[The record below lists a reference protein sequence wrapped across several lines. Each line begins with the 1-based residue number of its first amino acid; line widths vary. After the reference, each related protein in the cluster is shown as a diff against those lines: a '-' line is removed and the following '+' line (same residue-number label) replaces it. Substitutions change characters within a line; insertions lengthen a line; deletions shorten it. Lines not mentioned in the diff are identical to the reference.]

1 MKKENRK
8 RIVLPTDF
16 SENAWNAVVYAMTIF
31 KDVPCDFVVLNAFQV
46 GTSGLSTKMGQ
57 ANETRLFNLLKE
69 QSERDLREVL
79 ERINKTNDNPEHR
92 FETISIADN
101 LVNAIGRTV
110 YNKGV
115 DFIIM
120 GTKGASGLKEVFMGS
135 NTYRIIKEIDFC
147 PIIAVPEDF
156 KSDGGID
163 TILLATGYEH
173 LFETY
178 ELKPLL
184 KIATLF
190 GSKIKITH
198 VGRLDELTPEQKRS
212 RNVIKKQL
220 KGVEYDFVGVEK
232 DASINNT
239 IQKMVE
245 GNSAVQMV
253 AMINQDRGF
262 FERLTREPVIKKVSF
277 NSKVP
282 FLVIHLFE

>member
-16 SENAWNAVVYAMTIF
+16 SENAWNAMVYAMTIF
-31 KDVPCDFVVLNAFQV
+31 KDVPCDFVVLNAYQV
-46 GTSGLSTKMGQ
+46 GASGISTKRGM
-57 ANETRLFNLLKE
+57 ANETRFFNLLKE
-69 QSERDLREVL
+69 QSLRELKGVL
-79 ERINKTNDNPEHR
+79 EKINETFSNPKHN
-92 FETISIADN
+92 FETISIPEN

-115 DFIIM
+115 DYIIM

-135 NTYRIIKEIDFC
+135 NTYEIIKEIDFC

-156 KSDGGID
+156 KSDGAIE

-173 LFETY
+173 LFESY

-184 KIATLF
+184 QIAKLF

-198 VGRLDELTPEQKRS
+198 VGSLDELTPEQKTS

-220 KGVEYDFVGVEK
+220 KGVEYDFIGVEK

-245 GNSAVQMV
+245 RDSAVQMV